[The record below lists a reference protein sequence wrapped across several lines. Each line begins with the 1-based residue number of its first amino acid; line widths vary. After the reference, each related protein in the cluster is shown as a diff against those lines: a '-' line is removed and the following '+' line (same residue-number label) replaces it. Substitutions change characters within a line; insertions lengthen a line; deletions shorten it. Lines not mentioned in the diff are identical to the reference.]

1 MNEIKTAFAA
11 YGDKPFLFMWA
22 AILYVFFSLVFFFA
36 AVGLVLIGLIIA
48 FVLGYEFSTTSP
60 IAIALYALPALIA
73 VLFYLFVSG
82 GVSAAVVKTFKS
94 ALTGGKTSMIEFY
107 NYGLSRSLMVF
118 SIGALRD
125 FFMLLLIAPLA
136 AVYVLY
142 LQDYQY
148 MDIIFCL
155 VVITIAVLF
164 HLLAKPGIIATGLGD
179 PPFDAFKRTFQVFKT
194 KHIYFIGVYFVYL
207 IVWVL
212 NFVPLLQFISLFV
225 LYPIVYAALIEMVAN
240 TK

>member
-1 MNEIKTAFAA
+1 
-11 YGDKPFLFMWA
+11 
-22 AILYVFFSLVFFFA
+22 
-36 AVGLVLIGLIIA
+36 
-48 FVLGYEFSTTSP
+48 
-60 IAIALYALPALIA
+60 
-73 VLFYLFVSG
+73 
-82 GVSAAVVKTFKS
+82 
-94 ALTGGKTSMIEFY
+94 
-107 NYGLSRSLMVF
+107 MVF

-125 FFMLLLIAPLA
+125 FFMLLLIVPLA

-179 PPFDAFKRTFQVFKT
+179 SPFDAFKRTFQVFKT
-194 KHIYFIGVYFVYL
+194 RHIYFIGTFFVYG

-212 NFVPLLQFISLFV
+212 NFIPLLQFISLFV
-225 LYPIVYAALIEMVAN
+225 LYPIVYAALVEMVAN